1 MAQDAKILE
10 LGWSWCNLAS
20 DIKFLFTTLDVYHL
34 CFRLFPEPLLRSLK
48 SGNSPS
54 AQTARIFTFTPQ
66 MLFFGNNLRLDGT
79 HLRLDE
85 LFAVGRYLALLPFQ
99 SNGVLATLRILVHY
113 KILGRPL
120 SGTTSLPEWGCAC
133 YAAFLCS
140 FTAFFVGR
148 CLALLPFQSN
158 GVLATLRILV
168 HFA

>member
-85 LFAVGRYLALLPFQ
+85 LFAEGRYFAPLPFQ
-99 SNGVLATLRILVHY
+99 SGVVLVTLRILVHY
-113 KILGRPL
+113 EIFCRQLFY
-120 SGTTSLPEWGCAC
+120 TTSLPEFRLMPVVGA
-133 YAAFLCS
+133 
-140 FTAFFVGR
+140 TAYFRNHGSR
-148 CLALLPFQSN
+148 
-158 GVLATLRILV
+158 R
-168 HFA
+168 